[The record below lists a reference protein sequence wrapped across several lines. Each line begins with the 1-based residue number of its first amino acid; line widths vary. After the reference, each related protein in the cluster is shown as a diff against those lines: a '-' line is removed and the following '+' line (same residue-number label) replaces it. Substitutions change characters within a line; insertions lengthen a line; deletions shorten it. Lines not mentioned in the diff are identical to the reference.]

1 MKCYIC
7 LVLLLFSPVLNILIT
22 AQNVGIGTI
31 TPTEKLDVD
40 GNVKADTLKP
50 NAFKFLP
57 NAGAGKILT
66 SDGIGNASWENMMLP
81 PPPNNYN
88 GNVGYGVWG
97 DCATN
102 GNISEYN
109 PVVDEEG
116 AGQDISIGDHFGY
129 TTAIS
134 GNFAIIGSYGDDAG
148 AGINQGSVSF
158 YQFDGNTWIFVQKV
172 IDEDGEAWAF
182 FGQSISIAGNFAIVG
197 APQDNGN
204 AGDGQG
210 SSSIYQYN
218 GSTWQLMQKITD
230 ADGAAHDNF
239 GSSVSLSGNYAIIG
253 SPDDS
258 GPAGP
263 GQGSVNIYQFDGNA
277 WVLMEKILDA
287 NGASGDF
294 FGHSVS
300 ISGNLFVAGSYFD
313 DDVSGQNQG
322 SASIYQ
328 FDGSNWIFVQK
339 LLDVTGVANDY
350 FGDVVS
356 ISGNYV
362 LVGIPN
368 DDVFGVVNQG
378 SVCIYQYNGSN
389 WIQTQRLYDVNG
401 SMDDYFGSSVSVSD
415 HFAIVGSAY
424 DNIGTQADQGS
435 ADIYIRLGTNWERLQ
450 YVIDPRGNSNDHL
463 GQDVAIDALTKRF
476 LIGSHGYTSDKGK
489 VIFGK
494 IN

>member
-258 GPAGP
+258 GP
-263 GQGSVNIYQFDGNA
+263 
-277 WVLMEKILDA
+277 K
-287 NGASGDF
+287 
-294 FGHSVS
+294 
-300 ISGNLFVAGSYFD
+300 
-313 DDVSGQNQG
+313 
-322 SASIYQ
+322 
-328 FDGSNWIFVQK
+328 
-339 LLDVTGVANDY
+339 
-350 FGDVVS
+350 
-356 ISGNYV
+356 NYWMS
-362 LVGIPN
+362 
-368 DDVFGVVNQG
+368 Q
-378 SVCIYQYNGSN
+378 
-389 WIQTQRLYDVNG
+389 
-401 SMDDYFGSSVSVSD
+401 
-415 HFAIVGSAY
+415 
-424 DNIGTQADQGS
+424 
-435 ADIYIRLGTNWERLQ
+435 E
-450 YVIDPRGNSNDHL
+450 
-463 GQDVAIDALTKRF
+463 
-476 LIGSHGYTSDKGK
+476 
-489 VIFGK
+489 
-494 IN
+494 